1 MAGPGPPAVDNFR
14 PGARDGADFLAMTP
28 ELETPV
34 RSDADLLAVW
44 QRLMGPGGFGRRSI
58 WFVFLDEDDR
68 LQRVIMPID
77 DVPEEPDPPVINNL
91 ATIFTE
97 LHDDGQF
104 ASTAM
109 LLSRP
114 GPGQMTGADRRWA
127 RALRAGLGRVSPWP
141 VHLATTDEVR
151 VFAPDDLIAA

>member
-1 MAGPGPPAVDNFR
+1 MI
-14 PGARDGADFLAMTP
+14 P
-28 ELETPV
+28 ELETPI

-44 QRLMGPGGFGRRSI
+44 QRLMGSGGFGRRSI
-58 WFVFLDEDDR
+58 WFVFIDEDDR
-68 LQRVIMPID
+68 LQRLVMPID
-77 DVPEEPDPPVINNL
+77 DVPEEPDQLTIGNL

-97 LHDDGQF
+97 LHDGGQF

-114 GPGQMTGADRRWA
+114 GPAQMTGGDRRWA
-127 RALRAGLGRVSPWP
+127 QALRSGLGRVSPWP
-141 VHLATTDEVR
+141 VHLATHGEVR